1 MMKYTITTLSIV
13 LFFLVSVPQ
22 ANAQQTPED
31 ILAKANEYFMQ
42 ANFQNAITYYTDFLQ
57 SYPQHFAALDNRGL
71 SYLALKD
78 YGRAIDDFSSAIR
91 VNKSSSMSYVYRA
104 LAYQGKNNLPSAK
117 KDYEDALFYDVSN
130 LEAYYGLNML
140 YVGNNEYE
148 RSLKLLEKATA
159 LDPKSSRSYFLKAIT
174 HTFKKDTVKIFE
186 NVAEGLSWD
195 STYFQKNTSKD
206 LVFVKADRYK
216 SALNIFSQIISKD
229 PNSYLAYFNRGMIYY
244 MMGSND
250 KAESDLKKSKSL
262 NKNPTELETTTTDKL
277 IRACYRLD

>member
-1 MMKYTITTLSIV
+1 MMNLKNA
-13 LFFLVSVPQ
+13 Q
-22 ANAQQTPED
+22 AQQTPED

-104 LAYQGKNNLPSAK
+104 LAYEGRNNIPAAK
-117 KDYEDALFYDVSN
+117 KDYEDAMFYDVSN
-130 LEAYYGLNML
+130 LEAYYGLNLL
-140 YVGNNEYE
+140 YVGNKEYQ

-174 HTFKKDTVKIFE
+174 HTFMKDTVKIFE

-195 STYFQKNTSKD
+195 STYFLKYTSKD

-216 SALNIFSQIISKD
+216 SALNIFSQLISKD
-229 PNSYLAYFNRGMIYY
+229 PKSYLAYFNRGMIYY
-244 MMGSND
+244 MMGSSDN
-250 KAESDLKKSKSL
+250 AVSDLKKSISL
-262 NKNPTELETTTTDKL
+262 NKNPTDISTSTTEKL
-277 IRACYRLD
+277 IRACYRVD

>member
-1 MMKYTITTLSIV
+1 MKSTLTTLILI
-13 LFFLVSVPQ
+13 LFFLINLPQ
-22 ANAQQTPED
+22 AKAQQTPED
-31 ILAKANEYFMQ
+31 ILTKANEYFLQ
-42 ANFQNAITYYTDFLQ
+42 GDFQNAIIFFTDFLK

-117 KDYEDALFYDVSN
+117 KDYEDAMFYDVSN

-140 YVGNNEYE
+140 YVGNKEYE

-174 HTFKKDTVKIFE
+174 HTFKKDTAKIFE

-195 STYFQKNTSKD
+195 STYYLKNTSKD
-206 LVFVKADRYK
+206 LVFVKAERFK
-216 SALNIFSQIISKD
+216 SALNIFSQLISKD
-229 PNSYLAYFNRGMIYY
+229 PKSYLAYFNRGMIYY

>member
-1 MMKYTITTLSIV
+1 MKNIITTISIV
-13 LFFLVSVPQ
+13 LFFLINLPQ
-22 ANAQQTPED
+22 SKAQQTPED
-31 ILAKANEYFMQ
+31 ILTKANEYFLQ
-42 ANFQNAITYYTDFLQ
+42 ADFQNAIIFFTDFLK

-78 YGRAIDDFSSAIR
+78 YGRAIEDFSSAIR

-104 LAYQGKNNLPSAK
+104 LAYEGKNNLPSAK
-117 KDYEDALFYDVSN
+117 KDYEDAMFYDVKN

-140 YVGNNEYE
+140 YVGNKEYE

-174 HTFKKDTVKIFE
+174 HTFKKDTAKIFE

-195 STYFQKNTSKD
+195 STYYLKNTTKD
-206 LVFVKADRYK
+206 LVFVKAEKYK
-216 SALNIFSQIISKD
+216 SALSIFSQLISRD